1 MKKLFTNR
9 PKPMQKEHSEKG
21 RFGLLISWILLLLF
35 DLSFRGIPWLQHNMT
50 GIRFIA
56 NFTLSALALI
66 CLLYILSFI
75 KKKWIFV
82 LLYSLLI
89 GLPVLLNGS
98 YFLVYNKFISP
109 SGFDVFSESPGMV
122 LGTGAANFKLWF
134 IITAFLVVSVSGYFL
149 WKFQPRRK
157 WLILPNILFFS
168 AFFVFL
174 LLHWYSVNFFQQSS
188 GAFYESFAE
197 EIILNHQEAT
207 HPHRVKLLPVK
218 QNMQKPNL
226 VFVVGES
233 QVLSHMSVYGYSRK
247 TTPHLDSLYKDHK
260 IIPFTKAVSVGN
272 KTRLSV
278 PYMLSGLQGP
288 DPHGVFYQ
296 YPSIFDYAKVAGYKT
311 LFISAQ
317 DLHWGH
323 LDQMFDDG
331 SIDLLLDGNHF
342 SSHVDVHKGVDDLAL
357 LPKIFKTL
365 KKYGSPF
372 LLVVQMDGSHY
383 PYNIHSPDS
392 LKRFLPEKSPNCINA
407 FDNTL
412 IVTDIY
418 LSRFFHFLSEN
429 FPGSYLFF
437 TPDHGQNFGGLSGHF
452 NDNFTPDVFHNGLIA
467 FPPDGDTIAYNRLM
481 ANQNKLVS
489 QADIFA
495 SMLDLMSVKP
505 QYKIDSY
512 SLLDSIP
519 ANRLI
524 CCSEYMP
531 TFHNDP
537 NCVVVD
543 SNLNTLYIDFSKKS
557 VTNNQTGQFFR
568 FNKLPQRIITSLNSR
583 LKRTKPVKCKTLTF
597 TTKN

>member
-1 MKKLFTNR
+1 MNRFSNNNPLNKKNYSTKR
-9 PKPMQKEHSEKG
+9 
-21 RFGLLISWILLLLF
+21 RGLLTAWLLLLLF
-35 DLSFRGIPWLQHNMT
+35 DLSFRGVPWLFHNIT
-50 GIRFIA
+50 GLRFIA
-56 NFTLSALALI
+56 NFTLSALALFS
-66 CLLYILSFI
+66 LLYLLSFI
-75 KKKWIFV
+75 RKKWVFI
-82 LLYSLLI
+82 LLFLLLI

-109 SGFDVFSESPGMV
+109 SGFDVFSESPEMV
-122 LGTGAANFKLWF
+122 LSTGIANFKLWF
-134 IITAFLVVSVSGYFL
+134 VIATVLVISVAGYFL
-149 WKFQPRRK
+149 WKPQPRRK
-157 WLILPNILFFS
+157 WLILPGIFFYSSLFI
-168 AFFVFL
+168 FL

-197 EIILNHQEAT
+197 EIILNHQKIT
-207 HPHRVKLLPVK
+207 HPQRVKLMPVK
-218 QNMQKPNL
+218 QSTTRKPNL

-233 QVLSHMSVYGYSRK
+233 QVLSHMSLYGYHRI
-247 TTPHLDSLYKDHK
+247 TTPHLDSLYVDHK
-260 IIPFTKAVSVGN
+260 IVPFIKAVSIGN

-296 YPSIFDYAKVAGYKT
+296 YPSIFDYAKAAGYIT

-323 LDQMFDDG
+323 LDQMFNDG
-331 SIDLLLDGNHF
+331 NVDLLLDGNHF
-342 SSHVDVHKGVDDLAL
+342 SSHVDVHKGVDDLVL
-357 LPKIFKTL
+357 LPKIFKIL
-365 KKYGSPF
+365 EKYGTPF

-412 IVTDIY
+412 VVSDIF
-418 LSRFFHFLSEN
+418 LSRFYQFLSKQ
-429 FPGSYLFF
+429 FPGSYMFF
-437 TPDHGQNFGGLSGHF
+437 TPDHGQNFGGLNGHF

-467 FPPDGDTIAYNRLM
+467 FPPDGDTVAYHRLM
-481 ANQNKLVS
+481 KNQKKLVS

-495 SMLDLMSVKP
+495 TLLDLMQVKP
-505 QYKIDSY
+505 QYKINSL
-512 SLLDSIP
+512 SLLEPINN
-519 ANRLI
+519 NRLI

-543 SNLNTLYIDFSKKS
+543 SNLHTLYINFSKKS
-557 VTNNQTGQFFR
+557 VTNNQTGKFFR
-568 FNKLPQRIITSLNSR
+568 FRRLPKPIITGLEQRLNR
-583 LKRTKPVKCKTLTF
+583 IKPTKYDTLMLPS
-597 TTKN
+597 KK

>member
-1 MKKLFTNR
+1 MKKLFTNQ
-9 PKPMQKEHSEKG
+9 PKSMQKEHSEKG

-56 NFTLSALALI
+56 NFILSAVALLI
-66 CLLYILSFI
+66 LLYLLCFL
-75 KKKWIFV
+75 KKKWIFI
-82 LLYSLLI
+82 LLYSLLV

-109 SGFDVFSESPGMV
+109 SGFNIFSESPGMV
-122 LGTGAANFKLWF
+122 LSTGAANFQLWF
-134 IITAFLVVSVSGYFL
+134 VIITILVISVAGYFL
-149 WKFQPRRK
+149 WKFRPRYK
-157 WLILPNILFFS
+157 WLILPNIIIFC

-197 EIILNHQEAT
+197 EIILNHQEST
-207 HPHRVKLLPVK
+207 HPQRAKLIPIK
-218 QNMQKPNL
+218 QNTHKPNL

-247 TTPHLDSLYKDHK
+247 TTPHLDSLYKNHK

-278 PYMLSGLQGP
+278 PYMLTGLQGP

-296 YPSIFDYAKVAGYKT
+296 YPSIFDYAKAAGYKI

-331 SIDLLLDGNHF
+331 NIDLLLDGNHF
-342 SSHVDVHKGVDDLAL
+342 SSHVDVHKGVDDLVL
-357 LPKIFKTL
+357 LPKIFNYL

-392 LKRFLPEKSPNCINA
+392 LKRFLPEKSPNCTNA

-418 LSRFFHFLSEN
+418 LSRFYHFLSKN
-429 FPGSYLFF
+429 FPESYLFF
-437 TPDHGQNFGGLSGHF
+437 TPDHGQNFGGLNGHF
-452 NDNFTPDVFHNGLIA
+452 NDNFTPDVFHNALIA
-467 FPPDGDTIAYNRLM
+467 FPPGDDTIAYHRLM
-481 ANQNKLVS
+481 ANQKKLVS

-495 SMLDLMSVKP
+495 TLLDLMKIKP
-505 QYKIDSY
+505 QYKINGL
-512 SLLDSIP
+512 SLLGPI
-519 ANRLI
+519 NNTRLI

-537 NCVVVD
+537 TCVVVD
-543 SNLNTLYIDFSKKS
+543 SNLHTLYIDFSKKS
-557 VTNNQTGQFFR
+557 VTNNQTGKFFR
-568 FNKLPQRIITSLNSR
+568 FKQLPKQIKTGLENR
-583 LKRTKPVKCKTLTF
+583 LKRTKPTKCKTLVL

>member
-9 PKPMQKEHSEKG
+9 PKPIRKKESGKE
-21 RFGLLISWILLLLF
+21 RFGLLISWMLLLLF
-35 DLSFRGIPWLQHNMT
+35 DLSYRGIPWLQHNLT

-56 NFTLSALALI
+56 NFVLSAIALLS
-66 CLLYILSFI
+66 LLYLIRFF
-75 KKKWIFV
+75 KKKWIFI
-82 LLYSLLI
+82 LLYSLLV

-98 YFLVYNKFISP
+98 YFLVYSKFISP

-122 LGTGAANFKLWF
+122 LSTGAANFQGWF
-134 IITAFLVVSVSGYFL
+134 VVTTILVVWVAGYFL

-157 WLILPNILFFS
+157 WLILPNTLIFS

-174 LLHWYSVNFFQQSS
+174 LLHWYSVSFFQQSEC
-188 GAFYESFAE
+188 AFYESFAE

-207 HPHRVKLLPVK
+207 HPQRLKLHPFK
-218 QNMQKPNL
+218 QNTHKPDL

-233 QVLSHMSVYGYSRK
+233 QVLSHMSLYGYSRK
-247 TTPHLDSLYKDHK
+247 TTPHLDSLYKNHK
-260 IIPFTKAVSVGN
+260 IIPFTKAVSIGN

-278 PYMLSGLQGP
+278 PYMLAGLQGP
-288 DPHGVFYQ
+288 DPHGAFYQ
-296 YPSIFDYAKVAGYKT
+296 FPSIFDYAKAAGYRT

-323 LDQMFDDG
+323 LDQMFADG
-331 SIDLLLDGNHF
+331 NIDLLLDGNHF
-342 SSHVDVHKGVDDLAL
+342 SSHVDVHKGVDDLVL
-357 LPKIFKTL
+357 LPKIFDYL

-392 LKRFLPEKSPNCINA
+392 LKQFLPEKSPNCTNA

-412 IVTDIY
+412 LVTDIY
-418 LSRFFHFLSEN
+418 LNNFYRFLSHN

-437 TPDHGQNFGGLSGHF
+437 TPDHGQNFGGLNGHF

-505 QYKIDSY
+505 QFKIDGY

-537 NCVVVD
+537 NCVVID

-557 VTNNQTGQFFR
+557 VTDNQTGQFFR
-568 FNKLPQRIITSLNSR
+568 FNKLPKKIKTGLENRLN
-583 LKRTKPVKCKTLTF
+583 RTKPVRYKPERNSH
-597 TTKN
+597 KN